1 MKILVVGAGLYGCT
15 IARLLKD
22 NGHQVEIAEQT
33 NDIGG
38 MCHTYWTRGIEVH
51 KYGPHIFHTDDEWAW
66 QFVNKFTSFNRYEH
80 HVIAKHDNT
89 HFCLP
94 FNKMLLEQFFQVTL
108 KDTVDAQ
115 NFMRGMVNRGIKER
129 NIDPK
134 NPKNLEE
141 QAISLVGV
149 DLYEAFIKNYTAKQW
164 NKDPKEL
171 SVEIIKRIPVR
182 FNYNMSYYND
192 QYVGIPK
199 CGYSSMIDRISYGI
213 KKWYNRKIEFN
224 DIRQVLKWFDKVI
237 YTGPLDELFAYS
249 FGKLEW
255 RSLKFET
262 KTLEMQSFQGAPCIN
277 YVDADVPHTRI
288 HEYKWYHPELKKQIE
303 QNTTVIQTET
313 PQDWNIEKP
322 RYYPINNT
330 ETAELYNRYK
340 TAADCVDGL
349 LVGGRLGR
357 YKYYDMDD
365 TILAARDDAVNWFG
379 INKEIYQINEE
390 D

>member
-1 MKILVVGAGLYGCT
+1 MSEKKEYDFLIVGAGIYGAT
-15 IARLLKD
+15 IAYLLKQIGKKCLVID
-22 NGHQVEIAEQT
+22 KRPV
-33 NDIGG
+33 IGG
-38 MCHTYWTRGIEVH
+38 NLYTENIEGINVH
-51 KYGPHIFHTDDEWAW
+51 RYGAHIFHTSNKEVWK
-66 QFVNKFTSFNRYEH
+66 FVNQFAEFNNY
-80 HVIAKHDNT
+80 VNSPIAIFKDEVYN
-89 HFCLP
+89 LP
-94 FNKMLLEQFFQVTL
+94 FNMNTFSKIFNEC
-108 KDTVDAQ
+108 
-115 NFMRGMVNRGIKER
+115 
-129 NIDPK
+129 DPEK
-134 NPKNLEE
+134 IKNLIEQDKDVLNRQPNNLKE

-171 SVEIIKRIPVR
+171 SAEIIKRIPVR

-199 CGYSSMIDRISYGI
+199 FGYSSMIDRISYGI

-277 YVDADVPHTRI
+277 YVDADVPYTRM
-288 HEYKWYHPELKKQIE
+288 HEYKWYHPELKNQIE
-303 QNTTVIQTET
+303 QNITVIQTEI
-313 PQDWNIEKP
+313 PQDWDVEKP
-322 RYYPINNT
+322 RYYPINNA